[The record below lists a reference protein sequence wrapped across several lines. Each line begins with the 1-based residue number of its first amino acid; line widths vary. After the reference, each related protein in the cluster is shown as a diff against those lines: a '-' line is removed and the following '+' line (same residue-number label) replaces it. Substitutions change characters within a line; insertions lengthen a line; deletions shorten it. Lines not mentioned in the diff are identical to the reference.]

1 MEWQQ
6 KPHFI
11 EEILEKKEMNDMKT
25 VWQVGDIF
33 ESKYDG
39 ELFKIIE
46 IDPEA
51 RYSEK
56 DKVGYIG
63 ISLFGKSIG
72 KHCFGKDGMRK
83 PSKFARV
90 ESEVGR
96 FEKIENSDGI
106 IRFCHDNKLGVT
118 NDVNFI
124 LAFTDSVLREVEGK
138 KVKVTIMLEQI
149 E

>member
-1 MEWQQ
+1 MGTIWE
-6 KPHFI
+6 
-11 EEILEKKEMNDMKT
+11 
-25 VWQVGDIF
+25 VGDIF

-56 DKVGYIG
+56 DKVGYIS

-72 KHCFGKDGMRK
+72 RHCFGKDGMKK
-83 PSKFARV
+83 PSRFARV
-90 ESEVGR
+90 ENKIGR
-96 FEKIENSDGI
+96 FEIIENSNGI
-106 IRFCHDNKLGVT
+106 IRFCHDNELGVT
-118 NDVNFI
+118 NDVNSI

-138 KVKVTIMLEQI
+138 KVKVTIMLE
-149 E
+149 EVK